1 MKKFRKY
8 RRIQPRYNR
17 YSFQTWIDDNMEML
31 REIRPSFNFETAS
44 LNDYY
49 NAFEELYIEHT
60 SDCFCQMYSGQ
71 LDRFFYNLLFVNYI
85 TNKNIVFPHSLFRSA
100 ILLYH
105 KYGICQYYIF
115 IRSYSQN
122 KRYSCCDCYKN
133 INIIKQRP

>member
-85 TNKNIVFPHSLFRSA
+85 TNKNIVFPRSHSGLP
-100 ILLYH
+100 Y
-105 KYGICQYYIF
+105 YYIINTVYVNTIYLSAH
-115 IRSYSQN
+115 IRKISGIVVITAI
-122 KRYSCCDCYKN
+122 R
-133 INIIKQRP
+133 IPIL

>member
-31 REIRPSFNFETAS
+31 REIRPSFNFETTS

-85 TNKNIVFPHSLFRSA
+85 TNKNIVFPRSPSG
-100 ILLYH
+100 LPY
-105 KYGICQYYIF
+105 YYIINTVYVNTIYLSAH
-115 IRSYSQN
+115 IRKISGIVVITAI
-122 KRYSCCDCYKN
+122 R
-133 INIIKQRP
+133 IPII